1 MEDRE
6 KANEQLSGRVT
17 ESQKAYFNNKME
29 GSFADK
35 VSELIESH
43 KVRVKDNAFNVE
55 ANKSAIHQA
64 LNVIV
69 KNMET
74 IELNAKNYV
83 QDIKSDIEVRVNAL
97 EEDCT
102 ELNNVKEENE
112 SLKSQ
117 LDDASNQMG
126 VLNSTLYESKKK
138 FDEDL
143 ASANIKYSKLK
154 EEDDKLH
161 QDHIELRLQFGD
173 MKEDLTDRNI
183 ALTAELNKLKEEH
196 NQEVNKLNSDYRQLK
211 ESLTFKLN
219 QTKEEH
225 ANKIAKLKE
234 DNAAEL
240 AKLNKEAV
248 EKINA
253 VASDY
258 NQLKIKTDA
267 TVSKLD
273 KDLAV
278 ANSVIESKND
288 LIKRLEEK
296 ISSDNRHLENVIG
309 PMAVYY
315 SRRNKELESILEHND
330 IAYPENN
337 FQNGGREEIVKQIRK
352 GKTDKDENK

>member
-1 MEDRE
+1 MEDKE
-6 KANEQLSGRVT
+6 KAVEQLSGRVT
-17 ESQKAYFNNKME
+17 ETQKSYFNEME

-35 VSELIESH
+35 VAELIESH
-43 KVRVKDNAFNVE
+43 KVRVKDNSFNVE
-55 ANKSAIHQA
+55 ANKSAINQA

-69 KNMET
+69 RNMET

-112 SLKSQ
+112 SLKLQ
-117 LDDASNQMG
+117 LDDAANQME
-126 VLNSTLYESKKK
+126 VLSSTLHESKKK

-143 ASANIKYSKLK
+143 VSANIKYSKLK

-161 QDHIELRLQFGD
+161 QDHIKLRLEFGD
-173 MKEDLTDRNI
+173 MKESLTDKNI

-196 NQEVNKLNSDYRQLK
+196 NQELS
-211 ESLTFKLN
+211 
-219 QTKEEH
+219 
-225 ANKIAKLKE
+225 KLKE
-234 DNAAEL
+234 DHAAEL

-258 NQLKIKTDA
+258 TQLKIQTDA
-267 TVSKLD
+267 TISKLD
-273 KDLAV
+273 KELAV
-278 ANSVIESKND
+278 ANSTIESKND
-288 LIKRLEEK
+288 LIKRLEEDK
-296 ISSDNRHLENVIG
+296 YKDEEHLETMIG

-315 SRRNKELESILEHND
+315 SLRCDELESILKTHGIEFK
-330 IAYPENN
+330 PNN
-337 FQNGGREEIVKQIRK
+337 FHNGGREEISKQIRK
-352 GKTDKDENK
+352 NK

>member
-1 MEDRE
+1 VLLLTQEIEYRKRLRFMEDKE
-6 KANEQLSGRVT
+6 KALEQLSGRVT
-17 ESQKAYFNNKME
+17 ESQKNYFNNEIE
-29 GSFADK
+29 GSF
-35 VSELIESH
+35 SEKIASLIESY
-43 KVRVKDNAFNVE
+43 KVRVKDNQFNVE
-55 ANKSAIHQA
+55 TNKAAIQQA

-74 IELNAKNYV
+74 IELNARNYV

-112 SLKSQ
+112 SLKSE
-117 LDDASNQMG
+117 LDNASNQME
-126 VLNSTLYESKKK
+126 VLNSILLESKKE
-138 FDEDL
+138 FDENL

-161 QDHIELRLQFGD
+161 QDHMKLRVEFGD
-173 MKEDLTDRNI
+173 MKESLTDKNI
-183 ALTAELNKLKEEH
+183 ALTTELNKLKEEH
-196 NQEVNKLNSDYRQLK
+196 NQELS
-211 ESLTFKLN
+211 
-219 QTKEEH
+219 
-225 ANKIAKLKE
+225 KLKE
-234 DNAAEL
+234 DHATEL

-258 NQLKIKTDA
+258 TELKIKTDA
-267 TVSKLD
+267 TISKLD

-288 LIKRLEEK
+288 LIKRLEEE
-296 ISSDNRHLENVIG
+296 ISSEKRHLENVIG

-315 SRRNKELESILEHND
+315 SRRNKELESLLKTNGISFE
-330 IAYPENN
+330 PNN
-337 FQNGGREEIVKQIRK
+337 FQNGGREDIIEQRRK
-352 GKTDKDENK
+352 DKSINKDEDK